1 MAEALEQKTVEV
13 DEARHSPLE
22 DAHRRAGASLREED
36 GCVVPANFGDAGDE
50 YGAVRGGGAG
60 LFDLSGRGRVEVSGA
75 EAVQFLN
82 GMLTNDV
89 AGLEEGAWMHAAFP
103 NPQGR
108 LLASVRVLRDGARFL
123 FDTEPASY
131 APLLKLLERFTL
143 AGDFRVRD
151 LTDKT
156 ALVSLQGARAAE
168 IAAVALGGDAVARIG
183 RGRVAIALAAWGRE
197 PLRVIRA
204 THTSE
209 DGFDLFVDA
218 EKAEYLWDALVAAG
232 ARPAGFDALEVL
244 RVEAGLPR
252 YGVDASDS
260 NVVLEVVDESEA
272 VSYTKGCYAG
282 QEIIARIHWR
292 GHVAKRLTGVVFERD
307 AEPTPE
313 SRLRDC
319 AEGREAGRV
328 TSVVYSPQL
337 GRRVALALVKYDFLA
352 PGTELKVFDGD
363 AEVCAAHVAAL
374 PLVRGSWYT
383 DEGEAGAGEA
393 G

>member
-1 MAEALEQKTVEV
+1 MTEATEQVTTRK
-13 DEARHSPLE
+13 SPLDE
-22 DAHRRAGASLREED
+22 THERLGATMTEED
-36 GCVVPANFGDAGDE
+36 GWRAAASYGDAAAE
-50 YGAVRGGGAG
+50 YAVVRGGGAG
-60 LFDLSGRGRVEVSGA
+60 LSDLSARGRLEVSGS

-82 GMLTNDV
+82 GLVTNDV
-89 AGLEEGAWMHAAFP
+89 KALEEGAWMRAAFP
-103 NPQGR
+103 NVQGR
-108 LLASVRVLRDGARFL
+108 LVALARVLRLGPDRFL
-123 FDTEPASY
+123 FDTEATTRERV
-131 APLLKLLERFTL
+131 LKTLERFTL
-143 AGDFRVRD
+143 AGDFHVKD
-151 LTDKT
+151 LTGET
-156 ALVSLQGARAAE
+156 ALVTVQGAQAAEVLRAALGPE
-168 IAAVALGGDAVARIG
+168 AAATA
-183 RGRVAIALAAWGRE
+183 RGRVHAADPWEGLE
-197 PLRVIRA
+197 LYVIRA
-204 THTSE
+204 THTAE
-209 DGFDLFVDA
+209 DGYDLMVGA
-218 EKAEYLWDALVAAG
+218 EGAAGLWDALAAAG
-232 ARPAGFDALEVL
+232 ARPVGREALEVL

-252 YGVDASDS
+252 YGQDMDET
-260 NVVLEVVDESEA
+260 NVVLEALADDA
-272 VSYTKGCYAG
+272 VSFTKGCYVG